1 MRLYFHFPWSID
13 SLLAIRI
20 EKYHIKYSIEYSTC
34 VPELRVVVNGTMI
47 MCMHMIT
54 VTSVRTLNPTL
65 GPLRPQTMYRLYY
78 RGAQSQFSIKYLF
91 GEAKIA

>member
-13 SLLAIRI
+13 SQLAIRI
-20 EKYHIKYSIEYSTC
+20 EKSHIKYSIEYSTC

-47 MCMHMIT
+47 MYMIT
-54 VTSVRTLNPTL
+54 VTSVQTLNPTL

-78 RGAQSQFSIKYLF
+78 MGAQSQFSIKYLF